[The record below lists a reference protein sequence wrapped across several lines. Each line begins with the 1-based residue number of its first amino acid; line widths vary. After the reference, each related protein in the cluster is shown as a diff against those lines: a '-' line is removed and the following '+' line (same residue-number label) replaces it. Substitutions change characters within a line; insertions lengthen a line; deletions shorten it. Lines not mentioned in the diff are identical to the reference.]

1 MASYHKYEC
10 KILALLIG
18 SIERA
23 ILEIIDIGRVS
34 HREATASVVS
44 SGSGMSVL
52 SMLALR
58 MITQSG
64 LTGCIEICRALSS
77 NEKEPSAQAQA
88 KLSKSAKR
96 RSRRKK
102 LRDSRREPPA
112 EEVPR
117 GTEREKLVEGDAV
130 APRVYDLVTHEKH
143 RTAKDFFERSLMA
156 AFLLKCL
163 QRVGFFE
170 TVTRDG
176 GTRARSVSR
185 SIGNFSSVLF
195 AFQRRPTIEKSRW
208 PACC

>member
-1 MASYHKYEC
+1 
-10 KILALLIG
+10 
-18 SIERA
+18 
-23 ILEIIDIGRVS
+23 
-34 HREATASVVS
+34 
-44 SGSGMSVL
+44 MSVL

-58 MITQSG
+58 MTTQSG

-77 NEKEPSAQAQA
+77 NEKEQVARSCTQAQA

-102 LRDSRREPPA
+102 LRDSRREQPA

-117 GTEREKLVEGDAV
+117 GTEREKLVEGDAGV
-130 APRVYDLVTHEKH
+130 DLRVYDLVKHEKH

-176 GTRARSVSR
+176 GT
-185 SIGNFSSVLF
+185 
-195 AFQRRPTIEKSRW
+195 
-208 PACC
+208 

>member
-1 MASYHKYEC
+1 MH
-10 KILALLIG
+10 
-18 SIERA
+18 
-23 ILEIIDIGRVS
+23 IGRVS
-34 HREATASVVS
+34 HRDATASVVS

-58 MITQSG
+58 MATQSG
-64 LTGCIEICRALSS
+64 PTGCIEICRALSS
-77 NEKEPSAQAQA
+77 NEKEQQAQA

-102 LRDSRREPPA
+102 LRDSRREQPV
-112 EEVPR
+112 EKVPR
-117 GTEREKLVEGDAV
+117 ETEREKLVEGDAIDL
-130 APRVYDLVTHEKH
+130 RVYDLVTHEKH

-176 GTRARSVSR
+176 GT
-185 SIGNFSSVLF
+185 
-195 AFQRRPTIEKSRW
+195 
-208 PACC
+208 